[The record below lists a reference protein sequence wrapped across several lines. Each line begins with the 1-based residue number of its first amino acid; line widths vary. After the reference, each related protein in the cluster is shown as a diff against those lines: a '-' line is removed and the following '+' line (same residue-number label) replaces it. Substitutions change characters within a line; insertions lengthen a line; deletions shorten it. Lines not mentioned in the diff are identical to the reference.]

1 MQSEREKKM
10 LSVTA
15 LAENFGKVLSPEL
28 LRMWLKLLEPYPAA
42 QVKRAAMRVILE
54 YEYKTLPP
62 FATLKKALEASAPSL
77 TCASP
82 EIQAAAEWG
91 KLLDDVS
98 ARGSWHGAPENM
110 NPVTAYILRGL
121 GGWDAACQWK
131 TEKLEFI
138 EKQFISRWKEAA
150 ENADLLQ
157 IPVLANAALPEG
169 MSSAKV
175 TLDPCLAALESVL
188 ARERA

>member
-1 MQSEREKKM
+1 MQSEREEKM
-10 LSVTA
+10 LAVTA
-15 LAENFGKVLSPEL
+15 LAENFGKAISPEL

-42 QVKRAAMRVILE
+42 QVKRAVMRVIQE

-82 EIQAAAEWG
+82 ETRAVAEWG

-110 NPVTAYILRGL
+110 NPVTAYVLRGL
-121 GGWDAACQWK
+121 GGWEAACRWR
-131 TEKLEFI
+131 TERLEFI

-150 ENADLLQ
+150 ENAEILRL
-157 IPVLANAALPEG
+157 PVLSNSSLPEG
-169 MSSAKV
+169 MSDAKIA
-175 TLDPCLAALESVL
+175 LGPCLAALE
-188 ARERA
+188 AERQ